1 MNILWKR
8 QKGNKQ
14 FFKQTKEG
22 LMIPI
27 EYDII
32 IFRENKTYIAYCPE
46 LDVSSCGVSIEQAK
60 ENLKTAVRLF
70 IEEAEKLGTL
80 EDILI
85 ESGYKKDDFGK
96 WLSPRI
102 IATEVAT
109 VA

>member
-1 MNILWKR
+1 
-8 QKGNKQ
+8 
-14 FFKQTKEG
+14 
-22 LMIPI
+22 MIPI

-85 ESGYKKDDFGK
+85 ESGYKKRRL
-96 WLSPRI
+96 WQMAI
-102 IATEVAT
+102 TEDYSYRSSYRSVNICQE
-109 VA
+109 